1 MTKRPDMQV
10 VGVKIAQ
17 LRREKGLCAAAFARE
32 LEQPYWLVMLL
43 ESAHMEQ
50 SKRLIDLLPD
60 SVIED
65 FLRDICAVY
74 EVSYRW
80 LTAWDPSTKLPPND
94 DKALEPVFLPVF
106 MSPEDA
112 VTFMD
117 SLMEL
122 CITVPQYTLD
132 DPCCIRQDIYTI
144 THLFNLQ
151 TAQLRAHGHPDLAK
165 RQRQQFRQL
174 LREHIVQFEKRLGIT
189 ESMVNSTEAI

>member
-10 VGVKIAQ
+10 VGAKIVQ

-50 SKRLIDLLPD
+50 SNRLIDLLPD

-65 FLRDICAVY
+65 FLRDVCAVY
-74 EVSYRW
+74 EVSHRW
-80 LTAWDPSTKLPPND
+80 LTTRDPASKLPPND
-94 DKALEPVFLPVF
+94 DNALEPVFLPVF
-106 MSPEDA
+106 ISPDDA

-122 CITVPQYTLD
+122 SIAVPKYTLD
-132 DPCCIRQDIYTI
+132 YPCRIRQDIYTI

-151 TAQLRAHGHPDLAK
+151 TAQLCAHGHPDLAK